1 MEAYKNVAKEIG
13 KKALAL
19 FAEREQAQ
27 AAYEA
32 AKLNYE
38 SAASRYDKALV
49 KYDANHSFAVFA
61 KAEKDKAQADF
72 DVARAELHD
81 VEVAMPDKAAKIVSD
96 GREAAEKAMN
106 QTANPADIDRDAL
119 ELLKSGVLTLNE
131 YADMLDGYREG
142 GNEAMKRLAMKYAK
156 DAREDAAKHGSTY
169 SNDASYSRLTMAI
182 TECGGGETR
191 RQFDALFDAI
201 SRTGRNSALIPMFE
215 NTVAA
220 VVAAL

>member
-1 MEAYKNVAKEIG
+1 MEAYKSIAKETG

-32 AKLNYE
+32 AKLNCE
-38 SAASRYDKALV
+38 SAASSYDKALV
-49 KYDANHSFAVFA
+49 KYDANHRVAVLA

-81 VEVAMPDKAAKIVSD
+81 AEAAMPDKAAKIVSD
-96 GREAAEKAMN
+96 GREAVENAMN

-156 DAREDAAKHGSTY
+156 DAREDAAKHGSTN
-169 SNDASYSRLTMAI
+169 SNDASYFRLTMAI
-182 TECGGGETR
+182 AECGGGEAKG
-191 RQFDALFDAI
+191 QFDALFDAI
-201 SRTGRNSALIPMFE
+201 SRTSRNSMLVPMFE

>member
-38 SAASRYDKALV
+38 SAASSYDGVLG
-49 KYDANHSFAVFA
+49 KYDASHSVAVLA

-81 VEVAMPDKAAKIVSD
+81 FEVAMPDKAAKIVSD

-106 QTANPADIDRDAL
+106 QTVNPADIDRDAL
-119 ELLKSGVLTLNE
+119 EMLKSGVLTLNE

-142 GNEAMKRLAMKYAK
+142 GNEAMKRLTLKYAK

-169 SNDASYSRLTMAI
+169 LNDAPYSRLTMAI
-182 TECGGGETR
+182 AECGGGETKK
-191 RQFDALFDAI
+191 QFDALFDAI
-201 SRTGRNSALIPMFE
+201 SRTGRNNALIPMFE